1 MNPDYR
7 SIQRLLVANRG
18 EIACRVMRSA
28 RALGIGSVA
37 VHSDIDR
44 HARHVAEADIAVDLG
59 GAKPVDSYLRGDRI
73 IAAALASGAQAIHPG
88 YGFLSENADFARACE
103 EAGLLFLGPPA
114 AAIDAMGSK
123 SAAKALMEEAG
134 VPLVPG
140 YHGEAQDL
148 ETFRREAGRIG
159 YPVLLKAAA
168 GGGGKGMKVVER
180 EAELAE
186 ALSSAQREAKAAFG
200 DARML
205 VEKYL
210 LKPRHVEIQ
219 VFADRHGHC
228 LYLNERDC
236 SIQRRHQKVVEEA
249 PAPGL
254 GAELRRAM
262 GEAAVRAAQAIG
274 YVGAGT
280 VEFLLD
286 ERGQFFF
293 MEMNTRL
300 QVEHPV
306 TEAITGLD
314 LVAWQIRVAR
324 GEALPLTQEQV
335 PLNGHAIEVRLY
347 AEDPEGGFL
356 PASGRLALYRE
367 APAGPGRRVDSGV
380 REGDEV
386 SPFYDPMLAKL
397 IAWGETREEARQR
410 LLAMLAETSV
420 GGLRTNLA
428 FLRRILGHPA
438 FAAAELDTGF
448 IARHQDDLLPAPQAL
463 PEHFWQAA
471 AEAWLQSEPGHRR
484 DDDPHSPWSRND
496 GWRSA
501 LARESDLMLR
511 CRDERRCVRL
521 RHASPSQYRLDGDDL
536 VSRVDG
542 VTRRSAAL
550 RRGRQLF
557 LEWEGELLAI
567 EAVDPI
573 AEAEAAHALQG
584 GLSAPMNGSIVR
596 VLVEPGQTVEAGAT
610 LVVLEA
616 MKMEHS
622 IRAPTPGSEGA
633 VLQRGRTGRGRHAA
647 GGAGR
652 EPGLTAKTRNSM
664 NLPKKVRLVEV
675 GPRDGLQN
683 EKQPIEVADKIR
695 LVDDLSA
702 AGLDYIEVGSFVSPK
717 WVPQMAGSAEV
728 FAGIRQRPGVTYA
741 ALAPNLKGF
750 EAALESGVK
759 EVAVFAAASEAF
771 SQRNINCSIR
781 DSLERFVPVLEAA
794 RQHQVRVRGY
804 ISCVLGCPYDGDV
817 DPRQVAWVAR
827 ELQQMGCY
835 EVSLGDTIGVGT
847 AGATRRLIEAV
858 ASEVPRERL
867 AGHFHDTYGQALAN
881 IYASLLEGIAVF
893 DSSVAG
899 LGGCPYA
906 KGATGNVA
914 SEDVLYLLNGLEIHT
929 GVDMHALVDAGQ
941 RICAVLGKSNGS
953 RAAKALLAKA

>member
-7 SIQRLLVANRG
+7 SIQRILVANRG

-59 GAKPVDSYLRGDRI
+59 GAKPADSYLRGDRI

-103 EAGLLFLGPPA
+103 ETGLLFLGPPA

-140 YHGEAQDL
+140 YHGEAQDA

-168 GGGGKGMKVVER
+168 GGGGKGMKVVEH

-438 FAAAELDTGF
+438 FAALAKLIAWGETREEARQRLLAMLAETSVGGLRTNLAFLRRILGHPAFAAAELDTGF

-573 AEAEAAHALQG
+573 AEAEAAHAHQG

-622 IRAPTPGSEGA
+622 IRAPHAGVVKALYCSEG
-633 VLQRGRTGRGRHAA
+633 
-647 GGAGR
+647 
-652 EPGLTAKTRNSM
+652 E
-664 NLPKKVRLVEV
+664 LVEE
-675 GPRDGLQN
+675 GTP
-683 EKQPIEVADKIR
+683 
-695 LVDDLSA
+695 LVE
-702 AGLDYIEVGSFVSPK
+702 LDE
-717 WVPQMAGSAEV
+717 
-728 FAGIRQRPGVTYA
+728 
-741 ALAPNLKGF
+741 N
-750 EAALESGVK
+750 
-759 EVAVFAAASEAF
+759 
-771 SQRNINCSIR
+771 
-781 DSLERFVPVLEAA
+781 
-794 RQHQVRVRGY
+794 
-804 ISCVLGCPYDGDV
+804 
-817 DPRQVAWVAR
+817 
-827 ELQQMGCY
+827 
-835 EVSLGDTIGVGT
+835 
-847 AGATRRLIEAV
+847 
-858 ASEVPRERL
+858 
-867 AGHFHDTYGQALAN
+867 QA
-881 IYASLLEGIAVF
+881 
-893 DSSVAG
+893 
-899 LGGCPYA
+899 
-906 KGATGNVA
+906 
-914 SEDVLYLLNGLEIHT
+914 
-929 GVDMHALVDAGQ
+929 
-941 RICAVLGKSNGS
+941 
-953 RAAKALLAKA
+953 

>member
-7 SIQRLLVANRG
+7 SIQRILVANRG

-59 GAKPVDSYLRGDRI
+59 GAKPADSYLRGDRI

-219 VFADRHGHC
+219 VFADSHGHC

-324 GEALPLTQEQV
+324 GEALPLT
-335 PLNGHAIEVRLY
+335 
-347 AEDPEGGFL
+347 
-356 PASGRLALYRE
+356 
-367 APAGPGRRVDSGV
+367 
-380 REGDEV
+380 GDEV

-573 AEAEAAHALQG
+573 AEAEAAHAHQG

-622 IRAPTPGSEGA
+622 IRAPHAGVVKALYCSEG
-633 VLQRGRTGRGRHAA
+633 
-647 GGAGR
+647 
-652 EPGLTAKTRNSM
+652 E
-664 NLPKKVRLVEV
+664 LVEE
-675 GPRDGLQN
+675 GTP
-683 EKQPIEVADKIR
+683 
-695 LVDDLSA
+695 LVE
-702 AGLDYIEVGSFVSPK
+702 LDE
-717 WVPQMAGSAEV
+717 
-728 FAGIRQRPGVTYA
+728 
-741 ALAPNLKGF
+741 N
-750 EAALESGVK
+750 
-759 EVAVFAAASEAF
+759 
-771 SQRNINCSIR
+771 
-781 DSLERFVPVLEAA
+781 
-794 RQHQVRVRGY
+794 
-804 ISCVLGCPYDGDV
+804 
-817 DPRQVAWVAR
+817 
-827 ELQQMGCY
+827 
-835 EVSLGDTIGVGT
+835 
-847 AGATRRLIEAV
+847 
-858 ASEVPRERL
+858 
-867 AGHFHDTYGQALAN
+867 QA
-881 IYASLLEGIAVF
+881 
-893 DSSVAG
+893 
-899 LGGCPYA
+899 
-906 KGATGNVA
+906 
-914 SEDVLYLLNGLEIHT
+914 
-929 GVDMHALVDAGQ
+929 
-941 RICAVLGKSNGS
+941 
-953 RAAKALLAKA
+953 